1 MIREDALLNRRIL
14 ITREDTSANRMAE
27 QVKAYGGIPVLAPVL
42 SFEKVQTGK
51 EDLLKAFEAD
61 WVVLTSGNG
70 VRFFLEA
77 LSDYELDQER
87 LPPLAVVGEKTER
100 ILKGNGLQ
108 AKLVPETFS
117 AKGLAKL
124 FESLPTGQ
132 KIVLIKGRL
141 AKETLQNELEKQGNT
156 VTSLILYDTVP
167 NVSARPK
174 INHVLHEG
182 NLDVLTFTSPSS
194 LDFFLNLSG
203 LKPNEAFFEQTIIA
217 CIGPETRQA
226 AIERG
231 LKRIIMPDRYTADA
245 LIDAIANAYSNHP

>member
-14 ITREDTSANRMAE
+14 ITREDTSAKRMAE
-27 QVKAYGGIPVLAPVL
+27 QVKAYGGIPVMAPVL
-42 SFEKVQTGK
+42 SFEKVQTEK
-51 EDLLKAFEAD
+51 EHLLKAFEAD

-87 LPPLAVVGEKTER
+87 LTSLAVVGKKTER
-100 ILKGNGLQ
+100 ILKENGLQ

-117 AKGLAKL
+117 AKGLARA

-132 KIVLIKGRL
+132 RIVLVKGRL
-141 AKETLQNELEKQGNT
+141 AKETLQNELEKQGHT
-156 VTSLILYDTVP
+156 IMPLILYDTVP
-167 NVSARPK
+167 NISARTTL
-174 INHVLHEG
+174 NHVLREG

-194 LDFFLNLSG
+194 LDFFLKLSG
-203 LKPNEAFFEQTIIA
+203 LKPNEALFEQTCIA

-231 LKRIIMPDRYTADA
+231 LKTIIMPDRYTADA
-245 LIDAIANAYSNHP
+245 LIDAIANAFSNHP